1 MDTPAIETTV
11 IDDTTA
17 QRLADVFE
25 ALSDKTRLKIISA
38 LAHQELVV
46 GELARLTGISES
58 AASHQLRLLRA
69 QRIVRFRKDGRQ
81 VFYTLDD
88 QHIHDLFDR
97 ALEHIEHE

>member
-1 MDTPAIETTV
+1 MGSPLIETKV
-11 IDDTTA
+11 IDNTTA
-17 QRLADVFE
+17 QRLADVFA
-25 ALSDKTRLKIISA
+25 ALSDRTRLKIISA

-46 GELARLTGISES
+46 GELARLVNISES

-88 QHIHDLFDR
+88 QHIHELFDI
-97 ALEHIEHE
+97 ALTHTQHE